1 MATRQQFG
9 APVLAPDL
17 QRKQFELQRNQLMA
31 QQLMQGEMPQGQM
44 VGNQYVPPNITQQLA
59 AALRPVVGQQVMNR
73 IPQQMADLYQA
84 QQAHDLQKFNALFGG
99 GASGAGAGSTVGMQI
114 NPDAPAS
121 GDPRREFMLAQLMGM
136 DKYAA
141 ERMKWNAPTN
151 EQKNLAHLP
160 AQNRDALIQAAFLN
174 EAGKDGMQ
182 MMMGPDGRVRALPV
196 AGFGDIQADNAG
208 AVAAAQAQAQANMDL
223 VQVPDGRG
231 GTVMMPR
238 SQAVQSL
245 GGSPSGI
252 PTQQTQAAPPATSR
266 FGRAPSSGE
275 QAYDAETGKRFAN
288 QYQTLQTGASNARD
302 MLGMYDLAEQALNS
316 GVRTGI
322 GAEAELT
329 LRQLGS
335 AMGLDTNPEKVSGGE
350 LIRAVQ
356 NRMALIMRNPDGGMG
371 MPGAISDR
379 DIKFLKDS
387 QVGIDRTPEGNRQM
401 LQAFRAIEQR
411 KVQMAELADQYVQQH
426 GRLDAGF
433 NRVVRD
439 FAESNPLFAPTE
451 PDARVQKLDEILGF

>member
-1 MATRQQFG
+1 
-9 APVLAPDL
+9 
-17 QRKQFELQRNQLMA
+17 
-31 QQLMQGEMPQGQM
+31 
-44 VGNQYVPPNITQQLA
+44 
-59 AALRPVVGQQVMNR
+59 
-73 IPQQMADLYQA
+73 
-84 QQAHDLQKFNALFGG
+84 
-99 GASGAGAGSTVGMQI
+99 
-114 NPDAPAS
+114 
-121 GDPRREFMLAQLMGM
+121 
-136 DKYAA
+136 
-141 ERMKWNAPTN
+141 
-151 EQKNLAHLP
+151 
-160 AQNRDALIQAAFLN
+160 
-174 EAGKDGMQ
+174 
-182 MMMGPDGRVRALPV
+182 
-196 AGFGDIQADNAG
+196 
-208 AVAAAQAQAQANMDL
+208 
-223 VQVPDGRG
+223 
-231 GTVMMPR
+231 MMPR

-245 GGSPSGI
+245 GGSPSGVTTAQ
-252 PTQQTQAAPPATSR
+252 PTQAAAPATSR

-288 QYQTLQTGASNARD
+288 QYQNLQTGASNARD

-329 LRQLGS
+329 LRQLGA

-356 NRMALIMRNPDGGMG
+356 NRMALIMRNPEGGMG

>member
-44 VGNQYVPPNITQQLA
+44 VGNQYVAPHFTQQLA

-84 QQAHDLQKFNALFGG
+84 QQAHDFQKFNALFGG
-99 GASGAGAGSTVGMQI
+99 GASGAGASPVGMHI

-121 GDPRREFMLAQLMGM
+121 GDLRREFMIAQLMGM

-160 AQNRDALIQAAFLN
+160 ADQRNNLIAAPFLN
-174 EAGKDGMQ
+174 EAGKDGIQ
-182 MMMGPDGRVRALPV
+182 MTIGPDGQVQAFPV
-196 AGFGDIQADNAG
+196 QGYADIQAQNAG
-208 AVAAAQAQAQANMDL
+208 AVAGAQAGAQAEYDL
-223 VQVPDGRG
+223 VAVPDGRG

-245 GGSPSGI
+245 GGSPSEV
-252 PTQQTQAAPPATSR
+252 PAQPTQAAAPVASQ

-329 LRQLGS
+329 LRQLGA

-439 FAESNPLFAPTE
+439 FAEANPLFAPTE
-451 PDARVQKLDEILGF
+451 PEARVQKLDEILGF